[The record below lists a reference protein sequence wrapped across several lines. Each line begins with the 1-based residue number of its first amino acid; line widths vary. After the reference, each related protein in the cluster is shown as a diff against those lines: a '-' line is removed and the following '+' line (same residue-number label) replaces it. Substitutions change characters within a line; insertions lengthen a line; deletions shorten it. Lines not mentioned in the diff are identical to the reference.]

1 MPAISRGNSTRSR
14 RLQTSEDNIE
24 NGDPSQRS
32 RTEDVE
38 DAEEG
43 QQSVRVPKENAKA
56 SKKKRA
62 KSKRKR
68 TDESD
73 AGESE
78 EGKSKDAIA
87 LAIDIQNFRDKPLSK
102 TDARKISALAADW
115 EQIKRN
121 LRSSTFP
128 QAEQVAVAMAE
139 AGESKDGEEALQDLE
154 ETDLLMRELLDVQA
168 ELSAHADTLT
178 GIANDLIRGEEI
190 DNVLKRYTIGV
201 DDRLESWQIKTTR
214 QKYGK
219 DEDYKKFKSS
229 IYEVQHPDQGMPPLT
244 SLIPAEEGDDSDDEE
259 IAVGGVSQVYTCPLT
274 LTILVKP
281 VTSEICK
288 HTFSQASI
296 EEYLNHNRS
305 LRKKCPAAGCSKLV
319 CLSDFKFN
327 PELERKV
334 QAHVRREQRRQA
346 EADSEDEAVEEII
359 D

>member
-1 MPAISRGNSTRSR
+1 MPSISRGSITRSR
-14 RLQTSEDNIE
+14 RRQTSEDNIE
-24 NGDPSQRS
+24 DGDPSQRS

-38 DAEEG
+38 DAEEE
-43 QQSVRVPKENAKA
+43 QPSVRVSKENAKA

-62 KSKRKR
+62 NSKRKH

-73 AGESE
+73 DRQPEDN
-78 EGKSKDAIA
+78 SKEAFA
-87 LAIDIQNFRDKPLSK
+87 VAIDIQNFQDKPLSK

-121 LRSSTFP
+121 LRTATFP

-168 ELSAHADTLT
+168 ELSAHADTLA
-178 GIANDLIRGEEI
+178 GITNDVIRGEEI

-244 SLIPAEEGDDSDDEE
+244 SLITAEEGDDSDDEE

-319 CLSDFKFN
+319 CLSDFRPN

>member
-1 MPAISRGNSTRSR
+1 MPSISRGSSTRSR
-14 RLQTSEDNIE
+14 RRQTSEDNIE
-24 NGDPSQRS
+24 DGDPSQRS
-32 RTEDVE
+32 HTEDVE
-38 DAEEG
+38 DAEEE
-43 QQSVRVPKENAKA
+43 QPSVRVSKENAKA

-62 KSKRKR
+62 NSKRKH

-73 AGESE
+73 DRQPEDN
-78 EGKSKDAIA
+78 SKEAFA
-87 LAIDIQNFRDKPLSK
+87 LAIDIQNFQDKPLSK

-121 LRSSTFP
+121 LRTATFP

-168 ELSAHADTLT
+168 ELSAHADTLA
-178 GIANDLIRGEEI
+178 GIANDVIRGEEI

-244 SLIPAEEGDDSDDEE
+244 SLITAEEGDDSDDEE

-319 CLSDFKFN
+319 CLSDFRPN

>member
-1 MPAISRGNSTRSR
+1 MPSIARGSSARSR
-14 RLQTSEDNIE
+14 RRQTSEDNIE
-24 NGDPSQRS
+24 DGDPSQRS

-38 DAEEG
+38 DAEEE
-43 QQSVRVPKENAKA
+43 QQSVRVSKENAKA

-62 KSKRKR
+62 NSKRKR
-68 TDESD
+68 TEESD
-73 AGESE
+73 DREPE
-78 EGKSKDAIA
+78 EDNSKEAFA
-87 LAIDIQNFRDKPLSK
+87 LAIDIQNFQDKPLSK

-121 LRSSTFP
+121 LRTASFP

-139 AGESKDGEEALQDLE
+139 AGESKDGEEALKDLE

-178 GIANDLIRGEEI
+178 GIANDVIRGEEI
-190 DNVLKRYTIGV
+190 ENVLKRYTIGV

-244 SLIPAEEGDDSDDEE
+244 SLIPAEEGDDSDEE

-281 VTSEICK
+281 VTSEVCK

-319 CLSDFKFN
+319 CLSDFRPN